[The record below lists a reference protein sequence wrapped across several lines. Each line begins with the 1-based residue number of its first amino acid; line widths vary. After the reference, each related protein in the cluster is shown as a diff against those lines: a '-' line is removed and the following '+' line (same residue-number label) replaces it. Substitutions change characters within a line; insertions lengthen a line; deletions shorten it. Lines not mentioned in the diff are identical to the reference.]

1 MNIKKYRHE
10 IILQLRETRDARLRS
25 ELSDKVA
32 FITAYINGEKAIER
46 YRDRAIEREIG
57 KTHSEGAQIAILFN
71 KDKHPDEYEAYQTLR
86 TECKA
91 KVDAKMAKLK
101 ADLEASLSGS

>member
-1 MNIKKYRHE
+1 MNINKYIHT
-10 IILQLRETRDARLRS
+10 LTMQLRESGASLDRDALRARL
-25 ELSDKVA
+25 
-32 FITAYINGEKAIER
+32 AYARAYRQGKEGLTK

-71 KDKHPDEYEAYQTLR
+71 KDKHPDEYEAYQSLR

-91 KVDAKMAKLK
+91 RVDAKMAKLK

>member
-1 MNIKKYRHE
+1 MDINKYIHTLMR
-10 IILQLRETRDARLRS
+10 QSREPSENRNEVRERLTY
-25 ELSDKVA
+25 A
-32 FITAYINGEKAIER
+32 MAYRQGEKGLKR

-71 KDKHPDEYEAYQTLR
+71 KDKHPDEYEVYQTLR

-91 KVDAKMAKLK
+91 RVDAKMAKLE

>member
-1 MNIKKYRHE
+1 MNINKYIHT
-10 IILQLRETRDARLRS
+10 LMKQLREPSDTTNLSEVREKLAYAR
-25 ELSDKVA
+25 
-32 FITAYINGEKAIER
+32 AYRQGEEALKR

-91 KVDAKMAKLK
+91 RVDAKMEKLK
-101 ADLEASLSGS
+101 TDLEASLSGS